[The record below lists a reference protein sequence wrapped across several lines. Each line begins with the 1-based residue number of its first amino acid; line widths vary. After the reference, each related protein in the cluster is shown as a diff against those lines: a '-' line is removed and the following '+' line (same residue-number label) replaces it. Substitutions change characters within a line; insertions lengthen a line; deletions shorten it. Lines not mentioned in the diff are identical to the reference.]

1 MDQRAIID
9 VICKA
14 GIANL
19 GGEVGALLGQDL
31 TCGAA
36 QLDIV
41 SKAQL
46 FADPARKKTTL
57 TRMTVSGDREG
68 HCYLLIPVASA
79 AILGGT
85 LIMLPDDIIE
95 EQAASETIDGEMQD
109 AFGEIAN
116 IIAGVFTQVFV
127 DKYKDNLRFIKKS
140 VEDLIPT
147 KIAIDSDEPFPA
159 GNYYLTKCSLKLADQ
174 DLGNLEFVVPASIF
188 GLEEE
193 VTEAP
198 EVQPSADEPPAQAA
212 VPAQETSPPAEQPA
226 ETAAAAPV
234 EPPKRRA
241 PFAEAK
247 KLTDVVFTAVVKQL
261 GEEVGALLGQ
271 TLECSDLKLLVTS
284 KKDFF
289 SNYCLEK
296 SVLTH
301 MKVTGERE
309 GLGFLCVEVPD
320 AVIMGGT
327 LIMLPDDEIEAQSQS
342 GQLEGEVADAFG
354 EIANIVSGGLT
365 QVFLDRYPKQIRYIK
380 TDAETIVPT
389 KLDMAAEHPFPEGD
403 YYLASFALKI
413 EGFEL
418 HRANLIFP
426 ADIFDLESQPAQQQ
440 PQDSPAT
447 SASQAP
453 QPETGMASG
462 IQPAPGEWGGPPI
475 DTGSQ
480 STAGE
485 WGTAQPAE
493 SVSAPQEGKDQLV
506 LVISDQQENAQ
517 PFSEILTSAGYK
529 CQILSYQDEIRTLFN
544 QFSIVGI
551 FLLMAQVG
559 EKGFATAIK
568 LQSTGQKLPP
578 LIFAGP
584 DWTRS
589 AVLRAVK
596 YGAKDILVLPAT
608 NNEIQD
614 KVSLHLKKAS

>member
-14 GIANL
+14 GITNL
-19 GGEVGALLGQDL
+19 GGEVGALLGQEL

-36 QLDIV
+36 QVDIV

-95 EQAASETIDGEMQD
+95 EQAANEKIDGEMQD

-127 DKYKDNLRFIKKS
+127 DKYKENLRFIKKS

-147 KIAIDSDEPFPA
+147 KIDIDSDAPFPA

-193 VTEAP
+193 VVE
-198 EVQPSADEPPAQAA
+198 EQPAQAA
-212 VPAQETSPPAEQPA
+212 AEVQAEPAAQEPSPAEQPA
-226 ETAAAAPV
+226 EATATAPAPP
-234 EPPKRRA
+234 PPKR
-241 PFAEAK
+241 PSFSEAK
-247 KLTDVVFTAVVKQL
+247 KLTDVVFTSVVNQL

-271 TLECSDLKLLVTS
+271 TLKCSDLKLLVTS
-284 KKDFF
+284 KTEFF
-289 SNYCLEK
+289 SNYCMEK

-309 GLGFLCVEVPD
+309 GLGFLCVEIPD
-320 AVIMGGT
+320 AVIMGGS
-327 LIMLPDDEIEAQSQS
+327 LIMLPDDEIEEQSKS
-342 GQLEGEVADAFG
+342 GNLEGEVADAFG

-380 TDAETIVPT
+380 TDTETIIPT
-389 KLDMAAEHPFPEGD
+389 KLDMAADDPFPEGD
-403 YYLASFALKI
+403 YYLASFALGM
-413 EGFEL
+413 EEFEL
-418 HRANLIFP
+418 HRAHLIFP
-426 ADIFDLESQPAQQQ
+426 AEIFGLEGHAVEQKQKTEQSAKGEQPA
-440 PQDSPAT
+440 PGEWGGLPTETESAPAT
-447 SASQAP
+447 DDWGGVPEAS
-453 QPETGMASG
+453 E
-462 IQPAPGEWGGPPI
+462 PAPGEWGGPPLEKTPAA
-475 DTGSQ
+475 TG
-480 STAGE
+480 E
-485 WGTAQPAE
+485 VKKP
-493 SVSAPQEGKDQLV
+493 LV
-506 LVISDQQENAQ
+506 LVISDQQDNAR
-517 PFSEILTSAGYK
+517 PFSEILTSAGYTCK
-529 CQILSYQDEIRTLFN
+529 VLSYQDEIRPLF
-544 QFSIVGI
+544 QQHQIVGI

-568 LQSTGQKLPP
+568 LQSSGQKLPP

-608 NNEIQD
+608 STEIQN